1 MQTKLTK
8 VVSNTSDDESRVADC
23 LFAIGERLSSVLPR
37 LIDAQFGDH
46 QFPIRIKLEYRPPQ
60 NMDFGF
66 GHLVTFMIESEDEK
80 IRKYM
85 EEEELNELYEHFF
98 E

>member
-1 MQTKLTK
+1 MRTKPTTVISK
-8 VVSNTSDDESRVADC
+8 TSDDETHVADC
-23 LFAIGERLSSVLPR
+23 LYAIGERLSSVLPR
-37 LIDAQFGDH
+37 LVEAQFGDH

-60 NMDFGF
+60 NMDFF
-66 GHLVTFMIESEDEK
+66 GHLVTFKIESEEDT

-85 EEEELNELYEHFF
+85 EEEELSEIYEHFF

>member
-1 MQTKLTK
+1 MQTKPTK
-8 VVSNTSDDESRVADC
+8 VVSKTSDDESRIADC
-23 LFAIGERLSSVLPR
+23 LFVIGERLSSVLPQ
-37 LIDAQFGDH
+37 LIDAQFGDN

-60 NMDFGF
+60 SMDFDF

-85 EEEELNELYEHFF
+85 EEEELREIYEHFF